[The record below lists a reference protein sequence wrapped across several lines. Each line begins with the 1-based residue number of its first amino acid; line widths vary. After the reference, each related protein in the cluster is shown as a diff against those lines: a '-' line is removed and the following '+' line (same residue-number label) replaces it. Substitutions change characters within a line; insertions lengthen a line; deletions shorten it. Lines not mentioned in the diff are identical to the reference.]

1 MKQASEQLYRIIRPV
16 VESLGYE
23 LVGIEFH
30 NRPRNSLLRI
40 YIDREGGVDVDD
52 CALVSNQVSG
62 VLDVEDAVRGHYT
75 LEVSSPG
82 LDRPLF
88 SLDHFRR
95 FVGSRVK
102 LKLEVPVEGRRNW
115 SGRIRQ
121 VEDEVLILEDE
132 QGEEYRLPFADVE
145 QARLV
150 PEW

>member
-145 QARLV
+145 QARLE

>member
-75 LEVSSPG
+75 LEISSPG